1 MSNYKTF
8 DYFVNAYFHQ
18 DWREEAKNSE
28 AILELFLTSEDIE
41 NIRSLKKDVEN
52 IIENE
57 DINKFFTKNVRYFD
71 PKYDLLENGIWQGVS
86 NEAWL
91 KFVDNKLDIFLS

>member
-57 DINKFFTKNVRYFD
+57 DINQFFTKNVIPNPIIKALPND
-71 PKYDLLENGIWQGVS
+71 EQW
-86 NEAWL
+86 AT
-91 KFVDNKLDIFLS
+91 

>member
-41 NIRSLKKDVEN
+41 NIR
-52 IIENE
+52 
-57 DINKFFTKNVRYFD
+57 FC
-71 PKYDLLENGIWQGVS
+71 
-86 NEAWL
+86 
-91 KFVDNKLDIFLS
+91 

>member
-1 MSNYKTF
+1 MNDSQSTNLGGKSNII
-8 DYFVNAYFHQ
+8 
-18 DWREEAKNSE
+18 NSFNQPPALGSDHSSDDNSIYVCRDE
-28 AILELFLTSEDIE
+28 SPSTSYHLLVSHEDI
-41 NIRSLKKDVEN
+41 
-52 IIENE
+52 
-57 DINKFFTKNVRYFD
+57 TFD

>member
-41 NIRSLKKDVEN
+41 NIRIRYSPMSRPNYYKIK
-52 IIENE
+52 IE
-57 DINKFFTKNVRYFD
+57 
-71 PKYDLLENGIWQGVS
+71 LG
-86 NEAWL
+86 
-91 KFVDNKLDIFLS
+91 

>member
-41 NIRSLKKDVEN
+41 NIRSL
-52 IIENE
+52 
-57 DINKFFTKNVRYFD
+57 
-71 PKYDLLENGIWQGVS
+71 
-86 NEAWL
+86 
-91 KFVDNKLDIFLS
+91 